1 MIIGVLSRKGGVG
14 KTTLAVH
21 LAALFAR
28 SGPTLLVD
36 EDETHNATLWAR
48 AGTMP
53 YKTVNM
59 QAMKAEAPLHEHI
72 VVDSRGGMD
81 AQSMRDLY
89 LNADRVVVPVAAEYM
104 TMGTLLQTAE
114 VLRAED
120 PNLERLQIVLT
131 MTRPGRK
138 LDEARAALAEMGLTP
153 VTSTIRYS
161 EAFKDATDQGVLVR
175 DVKGNKLAMTCWLD
189 CEAVFREVTA

>member
-1 MIIGVLSRKGGVG
+1 MIVGILSRKGGVG

-28 SGPTLLVD
+28 SGKTLLVD
-36 EDETHNATLWAR
+36 EDETRNATTWAR
-48 AGTMP
+48 GGGMP

-59 QAMKAEAPLHEHI
+59 QAMAREARVHEHI

-89 LNADRVVVPVAAEYM
+89 DGTDRIIVPAAPEYM
-104 TMGTLLQTAE
+104 TMDTLLQTVE
-114 VLRAED
+114 ILKAED
-120 PNLERLQIVLT
+120 PALARLRIVMT

-138 LDEARAALAEMGLTP
+138 LDDARLALTDLGLAPIEA
-153 VTSTIRYS
+153 SIRFS
-161 EAFKDATDQGVLVR
+161 EAFRDATEQAVLVR
-175 DVKGNKLAMTCWLD
+175 DVKGNKLAKTCWAD